1 MVFATERL
9 KGAQLSMKRIVSI
22 VLVVMMMLV
31 SAATAEGLTSITTGL
46 PTDKDATTMVVQL
59 DNQPGAR
66 PQKGIGSA
74 DIVYEIELYRGGA
87 TRYTAVF
94 NDNIPE
100 EVEAVRSTRIVNAM
114 VFSEYGGAFVYYG
127 ARTVEGNSAISFM
140 NSKEFKKAIG
150 SSARFNGIWVGC
162 NDNNCNTEGANK
174 FYRDGHRVA
183 PHNVIAKLQEL
194 AALTD
199 WAEITCD
206 SPLKFRSKFK
216 VPSGE
221 DVTSFAIDYGSRSY
235 APSYVW
241 DPSINRYQRLYN
253 NKPFTDGATGEQ
265 IYVDN
270 VIVQHV
276 RSSWHNNSS
285 EGPVVEMVDENV
297 CDYFVGGKHFIGTW
311 KRDKLTRNTVYFD
324 ENGKKVK
331 LNPGV
336 TYIQIF
342 KDGEGNQIVY

>member
-1 MVFATERL
+1 
-9 KGAQLSMKRIVSI
+9 
-22 VLVVMMMLV
+22 MMILA
-31 SAATAEGLTSITTGL
+31 SAAIAEGKVSITTGL
-46 PTDKDATTMVVQL
+46 PTDKEATTMVVQL

-94 NDNIPE
+94 NDNIPA

-114 VFSEYGGAFVYYG
+114 VFSEYCGAYVYYG
-127 ARTVEGNSAISFM
+127 ARVVEGNSAIDFM
-140 NSKEFKKAIG
+140 NSKSFVKAVG
-150 SSARFNGIWVGC
+150 DRARYNGIWVGC
-162 NDNNCNTEGANK
+162 HDNNCNTEGTGK

-183 PHNVIAKLQEL
+183 PHNVIAKLNEL
-194 AALTD
+194 YELTD
-199 WAEITCD
+199 WSEIICK
-206 SPLKFRSKFK
+206 SPLNFRSAFK
-216 VPSGE
+216 VPKDGE
-221 DVTSFAIDYGSRSY
+221 DVTAFAIDYGSRSY

-241 DPSINRYQRLYN
+241 DASLNRYQRLYN

-265 IYVDN
+265 VYVDN

-297 CDYFVGGKHFIGTW
+297 CDYFVGGKHFTGTW
-311 KRDKLTRNTVYFD
+311 KRDKLSHNTVYYD

-331 LNPGV
+331 FNPGV
-336 TYIQIF
+336 TYIQVF
-342 KDGEGNQIVY
+342 KDSEGNALNILG